1 MTLAPLGPGASLL
14 RTADAVRWEHGRIV
28 EVGPASLLESKVP
41 RGVPRFDLP
50 GALVTPGFVDGHT
63 HFAMWGLARRR
74 VHLAGVTSL
83 RNALA
88 RVSTAVP
95 VQGWV
100 LGHGWEA
107 SRWEAQP
114 DRWALDRTQPLP
126 VCLDSLDVHGV
137 WVNSAALAAAGIG
150 RQTPDPLG
158 GRILR
163 DGNGEPTG
171 LLLERAVELI
181 RPHIPAPAPDQM
193 LAVLREAQ
201 GEAHRLGVTGIHNV
215 EGTEVLDAFRRMELE
230 GDLALRVLF
239 HPPVA
244 ALPQLLAAGI
254 RSGNGSGWL
263 RIGGIKIFLD
273 GSLGSRTA
281 WMLEPY
287 EGSRD
292 RGLPITSE
300 SDARNAVR
308 TAAAAGLGCT
318 VHAIGDAAVRFALD
332 LLADLPRTAVRH
344 RIEHLQCVHPDDLAR
359 AARSGIVAS
368 MQPVHLLADVPLADA
383 RWGARSR
390 GAYACRSLLD
400 RGTELVFGSD
410 APVASLDPREGVF
423 AALERTP
430 TAGSPSWYP
439 TEKIGFR
446 EAVFAYTAAA
456 ADAAGERGR
465 RGTLAP
471 GEDADL
477 VAWNVDPAVER
488 DVGDAFRSGHTA
500 LTVVGGRVVFQA

>member
-1 MTLAPLGPGASLL
+1 MAPSGPGASPPGV
-14 RTADAVRWEHGRIV
+14 ADAVRWEDGRIV
-28 EVGPASLLESKVP
+28 EVGSASLLEPKIP

-50 GALVTPGFVDGHT
+50 RALVTPGFVDGHT
-63 HFAMWGLARRR
+63 HFAMWGLARER
-74 VHLAGVTSL
+74 VHLAGVASL
-83 RNALA
+83 REALT
-88 RVSTAVP
+88 RVSQAVP

-107 SRWEAQP
+107 SRWEAPP
-114 DRWALDRTQPLP
+114 DRWNLDQIQPLP

-137 WVNSAALAAAGIG
+137 WVNSAALAVCGIG
-150 RQTPDPLG
+150 RDTPDPAG

-181 RPHIPAPAPDQM
+181 RPHLPAPAPDQI
-193 LAVLREAQ
+193 LAVLRGAQ
-201 GEAHRLGVTGIHNV
+201 QEAHRLGVTGIHNV
-215 EGTEVLDAFRRMELE
+215 EGMEVLDAFRRMESE
-230 GDLALRVLF
+230 GELALRVLF

-254 RSGNGSGWL
+254 RSGRGSGWL

-292 RGLPITSE
+292 RGLPITAE
-300 SDARNAVR
+300 AEARSAVR
-308 TAAAAGLGCT
+308 AAAAGGLGCT

-400 RGTELVFGSD
+400 QGTQLVFGSD
-410 APVASLDPREGVF
+410 APVAPLDPREGVF
-423 AALERTP
+423 AALERKATP
-430 TAGSPSWYP
+430 GSPSWYP
-439 TEKIGFR
+439 MERIGFR
-446 EAVFAYTAAA
+446 EAVSAYTAAA
-456 ADAAGERGR
+456 ADAGGERGR

-477 VAWNVDPAVER
+477 VAWDVDPAIER
-488 DVGDAFRSGHTA
+488 DAGDAFRAGHAA
-500 LTVVGGRVVFQA
+500 LTVVGGRVVFRA